1 VLPNYRLFFY
11 PKHMYN
17 FKLYSSIIHHGTR
30 RDIGYI
36 QVEVVLTT
44 KVKVVNVGAKRQKI
58 LKIN

>member
-1 VLPNYRLFFY
+1 
-11 PKHMYN
+11 MYN